1 MWKNNCRFSDFHF
14 FSNWGAF
21 KGLSHNIFH
30 NFKILFLLEC
40 QNLAGVWIENIFFHN
55 FFLVFFLNWIFLF
68 VCFKCCPVL
77 LFCYYRVPVSS
88 GLCTHWFIIVGLPLN
103 TGVLV
108 LIFLKINNKRA
119 LKHSLFQEKSNLGEL
134 HGLST
139 QKWGRERKGK
149 IRSTLSFTNL
159 DTVSSLKWGQ
169 NSKMAG
175 FTAAAVWIFF
185 FFLEKKHF

>member
-1 MWKNNCRFSDFHF
+1 MSKPCWSL
-14 FSNWGAF
+14 NW
-21 KGLSHNIFH
+21 
-30 NFKILFLLEC
+30 
-40 QNLAGVWIENIFFHN
+40 N
-55 FFLVFFLNWIFLF
+55 FFFIIIFWCFFFFLIEFFCLF
-68 VCFKCCPVL
+68 VLNAVLSL
-77 LFCYYRVPVSS
+77 LFCYYRMPVSS

-119 LKHSLFQEKSNLGEL
+119 LKHALFQEKSNLGEL

-185 FFLEKKHF
+185 FSFWKKAFLNFKLQSEFLELLGTHQQMLKSGCCTK

>member
-1 MWKNNCRFSDFHF
+1 MIFFTISKSF
-14 FSNWGAF
+14 FSLTVKA
-21 KGLSHNIFH
+21 S
-30 NFKILFLLEC
+30 LEFE
-40 QNLAGVWIENIFFHN
+40 LN
-55 FFLVFFLNWIFLF
+55 FFSIIIFGGVFLNYFVCLF
-68 VCFKCCPVL
+68 VLNAVLCL
-77 LFCYYRVPVSS
+77 LFCCYRVPVSS

-119 LKHSLFQEKSNLGEL
+119 LKHALFQEKSNLGEL

-139 QKWGRERKGK
+139 QKWGRERKGE

-175 FTAAAVWIFF
+175 STAAAVWIFF
-185 FFLEKKHF
+185 FFLFEKKHF

>member
-1 MWKNNCRFSDFHF
+1 MF
-14 FSNWGAF
+14 F
-21 KGLSHNIFH
+21 
-30 NFKILFLLEC
+30 
-40 QNLAGVWIENIFFHN
+40 FFC
-55 FFLVFFLNWIFLF
+55 LF
-68 VCFKCCPVL
+68 VLNAVLSL
-77 LFCYYRVPVSS
+77 LFCCYRVPVSS

-119 LKHSLFQEKSNLGEL
+119 LKHALFQEKSNLGEL

-175 FTAAAVWIFF
+175 STAAAVWFLLVFWF
-185 FFLEKKHF
+185 FFLFSFFFPFWKKAFLNLKLQSEFLELPGTHQQKLKFGRCTK

>member
-1 MWKNNCRFSDFHF
+1 MFFFF
-14 FSNWGAF
+14 FSNW
-21 KGLSHNIFH
+21 
-30 NFKILFLLEC
+30 
-40 QNLAGVWIENIFFHN
+40 
-55 FFLVFFLNWIFLF
+55 VFFCLF
-68 VCFKCCPVL
+68 VLNAVLSL
-77 LFCYYRVPVSS
+77 LFCCYRVPVSS
-88 GLCTHWFIIVGLPLN
+88 GLCTHWFIIIRLPLN

-119 LKHSLFQEKSNLGEL
+119 LKHALFQEKSNLGEL

-169 NSKMAG
+169 NSKMAAS
-175 FTAAAVWIFF
+175 TAAAIWFLVGFF
-185 FFLEKKHF
+185 FFLFGKKAFLNLKLQSEFLELPGTHQQMLKSGRCTK

>member
-1 MWKNNCRFSDFHF
+1 MF
-14 FSNWGAF
+14 
-21 KGLSHNIFH
+21 
-30 NFKILFLLEC
+30 
-40 QNLAGVWIENIFFHN
+40 
-55 FFLVFFLNWIFLF
+55 
-68 VCFKCCPVL
+68 L
-77 LFCYYRVPVSS
+77 LFCCYGVPASS

-119 LKHSLFQEKSNLGEL
+119 LKHALFQEKSNIGEI

-139 QKWGRERKGK
+139 QKWGRERKGE

-175 FTAAAVWIFF
+175 STAAAVFF
-185 FFLEKKHF
+185 FFLKKAFLNFELRSEFLELPVTHPQMLKSRRFKKKIKFQSRMNF

>member
-1 MWKNNCRFSDFHF
+1 MIFIFFQTEVPLKGSAIIFFTISKSF
-14 FSNWGAF
+14 FSLNV
-21 KGLSHNIFH
+21 KT
-30 NFKILFLLEC
+30 LLEFE
-40 QNLAGVWIENIFFHN
+40 LKIFF
-55 FFLVFFLNWIFLF
+55 FIIFFLNWIFLF